1 MPAQVEVIV
10 ADALLGAKG
19 IHANET
25 EPRPEDVT
33 NDEASA
39 PRSPRGPYRDLVASG
54 PSMTLPGD
62 AALGDSTLA
71 PSPHTLR
78 IQGPLN

>member
-1 MPAQVEVIV
+1 VEVVV
-10 ADALLGAKG
+10 ADALPGAMG

-25 EPRPEDVT
+25 EPRPEDAT
-33 NDEASA
+33 NDKASA

-62 AALGDSTLA
+62 AALGDSALA
-71 PSPHTLR
+71 PSPNTLR